1 VSPFASLVLL
11 VQKKDGTWRFCVDYR
26 KLNDMTIK
34 NRFPMPVVEEI
45 LDELAGTQ
53 FFTSLD
59 MTLGYHQIR
68 MGASEEFKTAF
79 KTHQG
84 HYQFRVMPFGL
95 TNALATFQCAMN
107 LVLAPFLRKFVM
119 VFIDDILIY
128 SSTWHSHLE
137 HLRLVFA
144 ALRDHKF
151 YLKAKK
157 CVFGKKE
164 LIYLGHI
171 ILGEGVA
178 TDPQKTD
185 AMLKWPHPQT
195 VTDLRG
201 FLGLTGYYRRF
212 VQGYGI
218 IARPLTKLLQKGAFK
233 WTSAAEM
240 AFQCLKQAMVSTPV
254 LALPD
259 FNIPFAVET
268 DACDD
273 GVGAV
278 LMQQGRPIAFLS
290 KALGVTN
297 QKLSI
302 YEKEFI
308 ALIMVVDR
316 WRHYL
321 QRSEFEIRTD
331 HKALSFLGSQ
341 ELHSDL
347 QRKAMAKLMGLQFK
361 VVYKQA

>member
-1 VSPFASLVLL
+1 
-11 VQKKDGTWRFCVDYR
+11 
-26 KLNDMTIK
+26 
-34 NRFPMPVVEEI
+34 
-45 LDELAGTQ
+45 
-53 FFTSLD
+53 
-59 MTLGYHQIR
+59 
-68 MGASEEFKTAF
+68 
-79 KTHQG
+79 
-84 HYQFRVMPFGL
+84 MPFGL
-95 TNALATFQCAMN
+95 TNAPATFQCAMN
-107 LVLAPFLRKFVM
+107 LVLAPFLQKFVM

-128 SSTWHSHLE
+128 CSTWHSHLE
-137 HLRLVFA
+137 HLRLVFS
-144 ALRDHKF
+144 ALREHKF
-151 YLKAKK
+151 YLKEKK
-157 CVFGKKE
+157 CVFGKKK

-171 ILGEGVA
+171 IFGEGVA
-178 TDPQKTD
+178 TDPQKTE
-185 AMLKWPHPQT
+185 AMLKWPQPLN

-233 WTSAAEM
+233 WTPEAEL
-240 AFQCLKQAMVSTPV
+240 AFQRLKQAMVSTPV

-297 QKLSI
+297 QKMSI

-308 ALIMVVDR
+308 ALIMAVDH

-321 QRSEFEIRTD
+321 QWSEFEIQTD

-341 ELHSDL
+341 ELHSEL
-347 QRKAMAKLMGLQFK
+347 QRKAMAKLMGL
-361 VVYKQA
+361 